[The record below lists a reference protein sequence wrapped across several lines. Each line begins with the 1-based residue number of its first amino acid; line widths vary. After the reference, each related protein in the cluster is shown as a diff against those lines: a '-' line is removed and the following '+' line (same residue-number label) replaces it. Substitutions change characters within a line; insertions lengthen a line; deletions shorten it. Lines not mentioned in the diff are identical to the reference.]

1 MNNLNK
7 SLDEISAQRKQ
18 NPRRGRNRF
27 RRRIFTNR
35 QNRGGNY
42 SNFPR
47 GNTQRGRSQQNRR
60 RRNLRFPSQRDNRRR
75 LFITN
80 LNKAVTN
87 IELKN
92 HFQKFGRLRRCGIN
106 FTQLGQSKGTA
117 DVEFERH
124 RDAVNAIRSLNKAEI
139 KGRVI
144 NVRFSTLR
152 RINRVGRR
160 IRFRNGRSRNLVVIT
175 RRNNRGEFRKRR
187 IFKKSLGRR
196 RRQ

>member
-27 RRRIFTNR
+27 RRRVFSNR

>member
-27 RRRIFTNR
+27 RRRGFSNR
-35 QNRGGNY
+35 QNRGRNY

-47 GNTQRGRSQQNRR
+47 GNTQRGRSQNIQNRR

-92 HFQKFGRLRRCGIN
+92 HFQRCGIN

>member
-47 GNTQRGRSQQNRR
+47 GNTQRGRSQQNLR